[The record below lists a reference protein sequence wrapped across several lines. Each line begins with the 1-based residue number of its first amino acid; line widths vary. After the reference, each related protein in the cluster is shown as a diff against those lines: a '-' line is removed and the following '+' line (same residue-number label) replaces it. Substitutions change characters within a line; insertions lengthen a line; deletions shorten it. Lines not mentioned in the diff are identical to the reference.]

1 VKIRFS
7 IWQACAS
14 VLLSMILAT
23 SGCDSM
29 VNIPG
34 IEVNNNAGSTPNG
47 QPSHTTSMSE
57 NAESGVP
64 AVSYPSDG
72 LTNSATSGGSA
83 LASSSPTRD
92 ILKYKF
98 DGNSYE
104 NYTMEIKLQGDTQ
117 RSIVGST
124 GFSAK
129 AASNATIETPVTQG
143 SGTAW
148 VISKDGY
155 LMTCAHVVDGANQ
168 ITVTIN
174 NQTYNAS
181 LIAADGRFD
190 LAILK
195 IPATNL
201 TPLPLAQDGI
211 CEQGQEVRSVGYPLS
226 SVLGESIKINRGTI
240 AGFVDIE
247 GRQLIQIDVPINPGN
262 SGGPVVDLYGN
273 VIGVASEKL
282 AGSDI
287 SSVGFCVPAAVVR
300 QWGGNFVRATPV
312 GKKGWE
318 MSGTDL
324 SKKVSPSVALVKASS
339 GGSRRDLKAFVIEG
353 RGGYTVLGDGYVSSD
368 VRDEGSLLVD
378 DSGTLIDLKDCHQL
392 PFLLGPL
399 ASFAIPPLSP
409 DGQSQWRTEELIQV
423 AATSQEES
431 RQDPLEAMLSRRFS
445 YGYGGRQTQ
454 RVVTLVSAARIQDF
468 QIVSSDSNEVKI
480 EKRWE
485 IVSEPVPGIG
495 FSIGCNGTGT
505 WTFNRSLG
513 LMSDFQGT
521 ANYTLTNENGQISLP
536 MTIKVARNTEEIA
549 RLAEELKNQATAMP
563 SVPTLG
569 SPDIS
574 GIPSLGSALG
584 GVGVN
589 SNITDP
595 DLQSAVNGLKG
606 TGDRAARLEALE
618 QLSKVSINSTNRA
631 VVVEAL
637 ASNLLSKDAEVK
649 AKVIEALSE
658 WDNASMVSHV
668 IDMLEDNNASVVEAA
683 IRYLG
688 VSSDA
693 EAADELAAVAKD
705 KEQFRAVAMKALTE
719 IGPAAEKQVIELL
732 KNKNT
737 DLRKAACKVLGK
749 IGGDESVGL
758 LRKLA
763 ASNTAASAE
772 AKAAL
777 AELGVSE

>member
-1 VKIRFS
+1 VKARGI
-7 IWQACAS
+7 ILQACAG
-14 VLLSMILAT
+14 VLVLMCVGL
-23 SGCDSM
+23 SGCDSLFT
-29 VNIPG
+29 VPG
-34 IEVNNNAGSTPNG
+34 IEANGNSSSTTNAPAYQPIPSNNQSGSTA
-47 QPSHTTSMSE
+47 TSYS
-57 NAESGVP
+57 
-64 AVSYPSDG
+64 SDG
-72 LTNSATSGGSA
+72 SSDPSAATSSGNA

-98 DGNSYE
+98 AGKSYE
-104 NYTMEIKLQGDTQ
+104 NYSMEIKLQGETQ
-117 RSIVGST
+117 RSIIGST

-129 AASNATIETPVTQG
+129 AATNATIETPVTQG

-148 VISKDGY
+148 VLSKDGY

-201 TPLPLAQDGI
+201 TPLPLAEDGI
-211 CEQGQEVRSVGYPLS
+211 CEQGQEVRSVGFPLS

-353 RGGYTVLGDGYVSSD
+353 NGGYTVLGDGYPTSD

-409 DGQSQWRTEELIQV
+409 DGQPQWRTEELIQV

-468 QIVSSDSNEVKI
+468 QIVSSDSNDVKI

-495 FSIGCNGTGT
+495 FSIGCTGTGT

-521 ANYTLTNENGQISLP
+521 ANYTLSNENGQISLP
-536 MTIKVARNTEEIA
+536 MTIKVTRNTEE
-549 RLAEELKNQATAMP
+549 LAKLANEIEKRAAAMP
-563 SVPTLG
+563 SAPTLG
-569 SPDIS
+569 SPDIG
-574 GIPSLGSALG
+574 GIPSLGSALSG
-584 GVGVN
+584 LGVN

-595 DLQSAVNGLKG
+595 ELQAAVNGLKG
-606 TGDRAARLEALE
+606 TGDKATRLEALE
-618 QLSKVSINSTNRA
+618 ELSKISINSTNRA
-631 VVVEAL
+631 AVVEAL
-637 ASNLLSKDAEVK
+637 AANLLNKDAEVK
-649 AKVIEALSE
+649 AKILDVLSE

-668 IDMLEDNNASVVEAA
+668 IDMLEDSDASVVEAA

-705 KEQFRAVAMKALTE
+705 KEQFRAAAMKALTE

-749 IGGDESVGL
+749 IGGDESVAL

-763 ASNTAASAE
+763 ASDTAASTD